1 MGRGIITDFFI
12 GGPQRS
18 NTLQFNKTP
27 ANKKNPS
34 KAHKT
39 QHKWNETKLNQIEK
53 KYITHTQ
60 WKQKTL

>member
-27 ANKKNPS
+27 ANKKILQ
-34 KAHKT
+34 KH
-39 QHKWNETKLNQIEK
+39 TKHNISGM
-53 KYITHTQ
+53 
-60 WKQKTL
+60 KQN